1 MLKCPGIITF
11 TTFAGQIITFTTTIH
26 KARFAMFELLLA
38 LEIALVRF
46 FEKLFFAAISAIVS
60 FAAAFCL
67 FLIVLWL
74 LLPGAKWF

>member
-1 MLKCPGIITF
+1 
-11 TTFAGQIITFTTTIH
+11 
-26 KARFAMFELLLA
+26 MFELLLA